1 MQLPE
6 SPSFSLAGK
15 RALVTGAS
23 SGIGLACAVALARAG
38 ADITVAA
45 RRLDRLED
53 LVLSLQ
59 AEGLQAQAIELDVSD
74 VEQTA
79 QAVAAVGV
87 FDVLVNSAGMA
98 KHSPALETSIFDY
111 DQVMGINLRGAY
123 FLTREVAKG
132 LIAAGKSGS
141 LINISSQMAH
151 VGGIDRAVYC
161 ASKFAVEGFTRAM
174 AIEWGEHQIRVNT
187 VCPTFVNTELA
198 KQTFSNLER
207 KAWVESK
214 IKLGRIAEVQDIM
227 AAVQYLA
234 TDASSMVTGTS
245 LIVDGGWT
253 AD

>member
-15 RALVTGAS
+15 RALITGAS

-38 ADITVAA
+38 ADVTVAA
-45 RRLDRLED
+45 RRLERLQD
-53 LVLSLQ
+53 LVSSLQ
-59 AEGLQAQAIELDVSD
+59 AEGLLAQAIELDVSE

-79 QAVAAVGV
+79 SAVAAAGV

-98 KHSPALETSIFDY
+98 KHGPAVDTSLEDY

-132 LIAAGKSGS
+132 LIAAGKPGS

-161 ASKFAVEGFTRAM
+161 ASKFAVEGFTKAM

-198 KQTFSNLER
+198 RQTFSNPER
-207 KAWVESK
+207 KAWVEAK

-234 TDASSMVTGTS
+234 ADSSSMVTGTS